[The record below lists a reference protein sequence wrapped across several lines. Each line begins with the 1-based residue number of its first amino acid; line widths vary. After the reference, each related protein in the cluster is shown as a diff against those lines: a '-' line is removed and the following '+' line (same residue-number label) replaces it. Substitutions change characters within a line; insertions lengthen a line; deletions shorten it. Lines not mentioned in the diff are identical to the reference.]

1 MRGLRVLPLL
11 LFAALILA
19 ADLPATWRPAD
30 HPAQVLRPVAGLTR
44 PKRIVPIAAEVS
56 GRVVDPGPE
65 LGQPI
70 PANAFLVLDDR
81 LVRADHAVASASV
94 DQAKAESAF
103 RAREAQRIEG
113 LFAEGRISTGE
124 RDAAAHAAAGAALAL
139 ATAQAQLARSGEL
152 LARHRVALPTGWQ
165 VLRRLREAG
174 AVVQPG
180 EAVLEA
186 GDLSTITAL
195 LHLDEGE
202 VASLGSA
209 VASVRG
215 VVHPVL
221 AVRPTAQADPLSR
234 KRPVEIELPGA
245 AGGGSEVLLTLRL
258 PDPAGALT
266 VPEAFIRAELDG
278 RFVRCA
284 DGRNLRVTVLRAAD
298 GGLALLPTPELLAAE
313 LVRP

>member
-1 MRGLRVLPLL
+1 MSGLRVLPLL
-11 LFAALILA
+11 ALAALIIA
-19 ADLPATWRPAD
+19 ADLPSTWRPAD

-44 PKRIVPIAAEVS
+44 PKRVVAMAAEIA
-56 GRVVDPGPE
+56 GRVVDSGPE
-65 LGQPI
+65 LGQSI
-70 PANAFLVLDDR
+70 PANAFLTLDDS
-81 LVRADHAVASASV
+81 LARADLAVATASV
-94 DQAKAESAF
+94 EQAKAESAF
-103 RAREAQRIEG
+103 RAREAQRIES
-113 LFAEGRISTGE
+113 LFAEGRISSGE
-124 RDAAAHAAAGAALAL
+124 RDAAAHAAAAASLAL
-139 ATAQAQLARSGEL
+139 ATAQAQLARSDAMV
-152 LARHRVALPTGWQ
+152 ARHRVALPAGWQ
-165 VLRRLREAG
+165 VLRRLRETG

-186 GDLSTITAL
+186 GDLSTVTAL

-221 AVRPTAQADPLSR
+221 ATRATGLADPLSR

-245 AGGGSEVLLTLRL
+245 AGGGNEVLLALRL

-278 RFVRCA
+278 RFVRCT

-298 GGLALLPTPELLAAE
+298 GGLALLPTPDLLAAE